1 MKFLSNIFFL
11 ILFFGFTGCDLN
23 EEPEGTGSCLFV
35 EHHMHTH
42 GDLLSG
48 PEPPLLQIDFPT
60 YNFNVDSGI
69 LTGIFDFDIDGNLK
83 IIFGSGGCL
92 SGTAGGGC
100 GTGLNGINAIPFQR
114 GNFEILKMDTD
125 GKIVFEYDNE
135 VHALNAGEEWKTE
148 LSYNDTV
155 IVEGVKSISKITET
169 DRITNFGFLD
179 KSKIRKWQW

>member
-1 MKFLSNIFFL
+1 MKFWSNIFFL
-11 ILFFGFTGCDLN
+11 ILFIGFTGCDLN
-23 EEPEGTGSCLFV
+23 GEPEDAGSYLFV
-35 EHHMHTH
+35 EHHIHTH

-60 YNFNVDSGI
+60 YSFDVDSGI
-69 LTGIFDFDIDGNLK
+69 LTGIVIFDINSNLK
-83 IIFGSGGCL
+83 IIFGSGSCL

-100 GTGLNGINAIPFQR
+100 GTGLSGINAIPFQR
-114 GNFEILKMDTD
+114 GNFEILKMDDD
-125 GKIVFEYDNE
+125 GKIVFEYDDE

-155 IVEGVKSISKITET
+155 NVEGIKSISKITET
-169 DRITNFGFLD
+169 DRITNFGYLD

>member
-1 MKFLSNIFFL
+1 MKFRSIIFNL
-11 ILFFGFTGCDLN
+11 TLFIGFTSCDLTDK
-23 EEPEGTGSCLFV
+23 PEGDDSYVFV
-35 EHHMHTH
+35 EHHIHTH

-60 YNFNVDSGI
+60 YRFDADSGI
-69 LTGIFDFDIDGNLK
+69 LDGIIDFDIDGNLK
-83 IIFGSGGCL
+83 IIFGSGSCL

-100 GTGLNGINAIPFQR
+100 GTGLSGINTIPFQR

-135 VHALNAGEEWKTE
+135 VHALNAGEEWKME
-148 LSYNDTV
+148 LFYNDTV
-155 IVEGVKSISKITET
+155 NMDGSMSISKITKT
-169 DRITNFGFLD
+169 DRISNFGYLE